1 LHHRPSRAPG
11 IAEYFFRNLLTALRK
26 GVSCATFATDGED
39 KTEHTMTLR
48 IPHIADLRLPKPE
61 NFGADACA
69 PANYRRALDG
79 VIPD

>member
-1 LHHRPSRAPG
+1 MAWTGEESFRP
-11 IAEYFFRNLLTALRK
+11 LLTARTK
-26 GVSCATFATDGED
+26 GVSCATFATDGEE
-39 KTEHTMTLR
+39 KKNAPMTNR

-69 PANYRRALDG
+69 PADYRRALDG

>member
-1 LHHRPSRAPG
+1 
-11 IAEYFFRNLLTALRK
+11 
-26 GVSCATFATDGED
+26 
-39 KTEHTMTLR
+39 MTNR

-69 PANYRRALDG
+69 PADYRRALDG

>member
-1 LHHRPSRAPG
+1 MASVEESWAP
-11 IAEYFFRNLLTALRK
+11 LLTARDK
-26 GVSCATFATDGED
+26 GVSCATFATDGEE
-39 KTEHTMTLR
+39 KTNTPMTDR

-61 NFGADACA
+61 NFGTDACA